1 MSDNVV
7 KFPSKQSGHVVVE
20 MQEIHDMMDN
30 ASYFVLVAVNEENLV
45 HVMTNLVH
53 VEAAQSVLAE
63 AMEELDDATDRH
75 H

>member
-20 MQEIHDMMDN
+20 MKEIHDMMDN
-30 ASYFVLVAVNEENLV
+30 ASYFVLVAVNDENLV
-45 HVMTNLVH
+45 HVMTNLMH
-53 VEAAQSVLAE
+53 VEDAQSVLAE